1 MIQRSELAARLEVIE
16 RINCDSIHSNMPQNE
31 CAVCRKR
38 ESSTTQLSRCSRCK
52 STWYCSTL
60 CQQKNWNQHLLG
72 CRSYEELSRLRLRMS
87 DPRYIQKNGNGNGNG
102 NGKTNEDIICGEIKV
117 SIRDPLSLIRI
128 KTPIRGI
135 KCYHPQCV
143 DLSTYLS
150 YCHNTKTWQCPIC
163 MQALLYE
170 DLVVDKNMLKIINEL
185 SDGIDQV
192 ELNPDDYSYQV
203 VTLQGNGN
211 GMLGHKSSGKKKKN
225 KRKRKHRE
233 LLASLTTHN
242 SNKKRKKKKR
252 KTSDNVNG
260 KYNTR
265 TKRKSKSPKRKKSP
279 HHQVIVID

>member
-16 RINCDSIHSNMPQNE
+16 RINLDSIHSNMPQNE
-31 CAVCRKR
+31 CAVCGKR
-38 ESSTTQLSRCSRCK
+38 ESPTTQLSRCSRCK
-52 STWYCSTL
+52 STWYCSTV

-72 CRSYEELSRLRLRMS
+72 CRSYEELSRLRLSMS
-87 DPRYIQKNGNGNGNG
+87 DPRYTQKTGNVDGNGN
-102 NGKTNEDIICGEIKV
+102 TNEDVICDEIKV

-170 DLVVDKNMLKIINEL
+170 ELVVDKNMLKIINEL
-185 SDGIDQV
+185 SEGIDQV
-192 ELNPDDYSYQV
+192 ELNPDDYSYKV
-203 VTLQGNGN
+203 VTLPGNDN
-211 GMLGHKSSGKKKKN
+211 DNESGKRKKSKN

-233 LLASLTTHN
+233 LLASLTGNN

-252 KTSDNVNG
+252 KISDNG
-260 KYNTR
+260 KYT
-265 TKRKSKSPKRKKSP
+265 TKTMRKSKSPKRKKSP